1 MRTEGAGASWHAD
14 LALTCITLIW
24 GATFVVVKEALDYSS
39 VLLFLA
45 LRFSLAA
52 VALALVFRR
61 RYPALFQRRAAW
73 RGGIAAGLCLFAGYF
88 LQTLGLRYTTASK
101 SAFITGLAVVLVPS
115 LGTIVYR
122 KGPRWQ
128 EVLGVLVATAGLGL
142 LTLQGHDLRI
152 GAGDLL
158 TVGCAFAFAI
168 HVLVL
173 ARYSRRAG
181 FEGLSLIQISTAAVV
196 SLGTFWWAETPR
208 IVWRPSLL
216 MALAITG
223 LLATALAFTVQSWAQ
238 QHTTPTRTALIL
250 ALEPV
255 FAAVTS
261 FLVAGEMLSRR
272 SLLGGALILGGIIV
286 VQLKP
291 ATAGE
296 HP

>member
-1 MRTEGAGASWHAD
+1 MRTDGAGASWHAD
-14 LALTCITLIW
+14 LALICITLIW

-61 RYPALFQRRAAW
+61 RYPTLFQRRAAW
-73 RGGIAAGLCLFAGYF
+73 RGGIAAGLCLFAGFF

-152 GAGDLL
+152 GEGDLL
-158 TVGCAFAFAI
+158 KELLKRLGCSSSLFFLRPLGVTLGENRDSREGGVVDPTSAAPSQGVG
-168 HVLVL
+168 L
-173 ARYSRRAG
+173 ARAEGPGARRL
-181 FEGLSLIQISTAAVV
+181 FPDTPVV
-196 SLGTFWWAETPR
+196 P
-208 IVWRPSLL
+208 
-216 MALAITG
+216 
-223 LLATALAFTVQSWAQ
+223 
-238 QHTTPTRTALIL
+238 PTRWAPLQQKR
-250 ALEPV
+250 V
-255 FAAVTS
+255 
-261 FLVAGEMLSRR
+261 RYR
-272 SLLGGALILGGIIV
+272 
-286 VQLKP
+286 
-291 ATAGE
+291 
-296 HP
+296 